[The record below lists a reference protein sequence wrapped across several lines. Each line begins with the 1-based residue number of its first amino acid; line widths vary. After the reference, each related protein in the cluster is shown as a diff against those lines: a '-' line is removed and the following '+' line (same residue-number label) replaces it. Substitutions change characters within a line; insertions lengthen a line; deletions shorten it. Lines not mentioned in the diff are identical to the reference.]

1 MGVDRTHKPNVLH
14 ALDIGVIG
22 EQTLPFEQQVV
33 FQTLDRMT
41 ASKSHVFRIHINPFA
56 CRFTGEPV

>member
-1 MGVDRTHKPNVLH
+1 VLH

-22 EQTLPFEQQVV
+22 EQTLPFEQQIV

-41 ASKSHVFRIHINPFA
+41 ASKSHVFRIHIKPSA
-56 CRFTGEPV
+56 RQLKGPPV